1 MISENPL
8 ASPSKD
14 EEIPDLNAD
23 GGRHR
28 RATLTQSKIIEETL
42 EQCFNDENI
51 DGLDQRLEKGKRV
64 N

>member
-28 RATLTQSKIIEETL
+28 RATLSKSKIIDETL

-51 DGLDQRLEKGKRV
+51 AGEDQRWEKE
-64 N
+64 

>member
-8 ASPSKD
+8 ASPAKD
-14 EEIPDLNAD
+14 EEIPNLDPD

-28 RATLTQSKIIEETL
+28 RATLSKSKIIDETL

-51 DGLDQRLEKGKRV
+51 AGEEQR
-64 N
+64 